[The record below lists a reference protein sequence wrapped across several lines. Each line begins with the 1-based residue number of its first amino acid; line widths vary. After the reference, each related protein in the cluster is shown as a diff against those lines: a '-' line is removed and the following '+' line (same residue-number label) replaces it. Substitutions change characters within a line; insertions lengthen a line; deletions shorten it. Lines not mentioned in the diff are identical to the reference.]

1 MKQINTKGIILS
13 RTNFGEADRIITILT
28 PDNGKVRLI
37 AKGVR
42 KIKSKLAG
50 GIELFAV
57 SHITYIKGRGEIGTL
72 ISTRLIH
79 YYKFISSDL
88 ERTLAG
94 YDFIKQ
100 LNRATEEMSEAEY
113 FNVLETSFAALDNQN
128 ISLNLIQN
136 WFTIQLLRL
145 SGQMPHTDK
154 DSTGQNFIKDT
165 NYTFS
170 FNSMSFTPRKTGPFN
185 IGHIKILH
193 LTLNNN
199 SPRALQRITG
209 IEDLSKDITPL
220 IQTMFRTYIRL

>member
-57 SHITYIKGRGEIGTL
+57 SQITYIKGRGEIGTL

-79 YYKFISSDL
+79 YYGFISSNL
-88 ERTLAG
+88 ERTMAG

-100 LNRATEEMSEAEY
+100 LNRATEEMSETGY
-113 FNVLETSFAALDNQN
+113 FNVLEASFAALDNQN

-136 WFTIQLLRL
+136 WFAIQLLRL
-145 SGQMPHTDK
+145 SGQTPHTDK
-154 DSTGQNFIKDT
+154 DSAGLNFSKDT

-170 FNSMSFTPRKTGPFN
+170 FDSMSFTPHAAGPFN
-185 IGHIKILH
+185 IGHIKVLH
-193 LTLNNN
+193 LSLGNN

-209 IEDLSKDITPL
+209 IEDLSRDITPL

>member
-1 MKQINTKGIILS
+1 MKQLSTKGIILS
-13 RTNFGEADRIITILT
+13 RTNYGEADRIITILT
-28 PDNGKVRLI
+28 PDDGKVRLI

-79 YYKFISSDL
+79 YYRFIISDL
-88 ERTLAG
+88 DRTMAG
-94 YDFIKQ
+94 YEFIRQ
-100 LNRATEEMSEAEY
+100 LNRATEEMSEPEY
-113 FNVLETSFAALDNQN
+113 FNVLETCFSALNNQTIN
-128 ISLNLIQN
+128 LNLIQN
-136 WFTIQLLRL
+136 WFAMQLLRL

-154 DSTGQNFIKDT
+154 DSTGQNFSNDV

-170 FNSMSFTPRKTGPFN
+170 FDSMSFVPHKTGQFN
-185 IGHIKILH
+185 IRHIKILR
-193 LTLNNN
+193 LNLNNN
-199 SPRALQRITG
+199 SPKVLQRITG
-209 IEDLSKDITPL
+209 VEDLSRDITPL